1 MNNYDH
7 SITFTIEEMKIE
19 NKLVFLDMVI
29 FLDDNKS
36 LEFIKYRK
44 NSTNTVITNFER
56 SIVSKNIQKRGL

>member
-1 MNNYDH
+1 MNNYDQ
-7 SITFTIEEMKIE
+7 SLTFTIKEMKIE